1 MSAQVGSVSDVH
13 SSVDSRYS
21 DNATHSR
28 MTVEEFAER
37 TGMSAR
43 NIRAL
48 QGRGLLP
55 RPLRLGRRAFYL
67 ETHVKRAEAIRDL
80 QRQGFNLFAIGAI
93 LGIDDADSQMA
104 EIAAVLERIGSRD
117 PGLIDTLEHHGV
129 VDRPADGELRVTR
142 MKPLRTALALRQ
154 LGVPLPAAVRMVA
167 DVLDATEPVAGQLV
181 LLVHGGIVE
190 NWDRS
195 RGPGLNA
202 NPMAR
207 TQAVITLLSET
218 TRVVLENVGS
228 DLIRG
233 VLDAAEPG
241 GETGRGAMAGCR

>member
-1 MSAQVGSVSDVH
+1 MSAQVSSVSDVH
-13 SSVDSRYS
+13 SSVGSRYS
-21 DNATHSR
+21 DNARHSR

-80 QRQGFNLFAIGAI
+80 QRQGFNLFAIGTI
-93 LGIDDADSQMA
+93 LGTDDADSQMA

-117 PGLIDTLEHHGV
+117 PGLIDTLQHHGV

-190 NWDRS
+190 NGDRS
-195 RGPGLNA
+195 RGPGVNA

>member
-1 MSAQVGSVSDVH
+1 MGAQVNSVPDSH
-13 SSVDSRYS
+13 SSIDSPQS
-21 DNATHSR
+21 DTAAHGR
-28 MTVEEFAER
+28 MTVEEFADR

-67 ETHVKRAEAIRDL
+67 ELHVNRAEAIKDL
-80 QRQGFNLFAIGAI
+80 QRQGFNLFAIGTI
-93 LGIDDADSQMA
+93 LGTSGADSQTAEMA
-104 EIAAVLERIGSRD
+104 ALLERVGGRD
-117 PGLIDTLEHHGV
+117 PGLIETLAHHGIV
-129 VDRPADGELRVTR
+129 GRSADGELRVTR
-142 MKPLRTALALRQ
+142 QKPLRTALALRQ
-154 LGVPLPAAVRMVA
+154 LGVPLPAAIRMVA

-181 LLVHGGIVE
+181 HLVHAGIVE

-207 TQAVITLLSET
+207 TQAVIALLNET

-228 DLIRG
+228 DLVRV
-233 VLDAAEPG
+233 VLDAAEP
-241 GETGRGAMAGCR
+241 EPPER

>member
-1 MSAQVGSVSDVH
+1 
-13 SSVDSRYS
+13 
-21 DNATHSR
+21 

-80 QRQGFNLFAIGAI
+80 QRQGFNLFAIGTI
-93 LGIDDADSQMA
+93 LGTDDADSQMA

-117 PGLIDTLEHHGV
+117 PGLIDTLQHHGV

-190 NWDRS
+190 NGDRS
-195 RGPGLNA
+195 RGPGVNA